1 MTNLLHS
8 RGLPAA
14 VVAIGFA
21 VIARTSGGVTD
32 GGAMVGVLVAF
43 VLMVAAGLAGFV
55 PLVTVF
61 VITLLATR
69 WGYTRKQRLGVAE
82 RGRGRKAS
90 QVAANLLATAF
101 CALPVIW
108 YPRFSGVLLVGAMA
122 ALAEAAADTA
132 SSEIGQAIASN
143 VYMITNF
150 REAPIGTNGAVSAEG
165 TLSGCIAA
173 SVVAWAAALVG
184 VVGLAW
190 TPVIA
195 ISGVAGMFLD
205 SLLGATWENS
215 GRMGNDAVNF
225 VSTVFAAELALTIA
239 MVMEKVRP

>member
-1 MTNLLHS
+1 MRYWATHVTNLLHV

-21 VIARTSGGVTD
+21 VIARTMGGVTD

-69 WGYTRKQRLGVAE
+69 WGYARKRRLGVAE

-101 CALPVIW
+101 CALPVVW
-108 YPRFSGVLLVGAMA
+108 YPRFSEVLLVGAMA
-122 ALAEAAADTA
+122 ALAEAAADTT
-132 SSEIGQAIASN
+132 SSEIGQAIASDA
-143 VYMITNF
+143 YMINNF
-150 REAPIGTNGAVSAEG
+150 R
-165 TLSGCIAA
+165 
-173 SVVAWAAALVG
+173 
-184 VVGLAW
+184 
-190 TPVIA
+190 
-195 ISGVAGMFLD
+195 
-205 SLLGATWENS
+205 
-215 GRMGNDAVNF
+215 
-225 VSTVFAAELALTIA
+225 
-239 MVMEKVRP
+239 